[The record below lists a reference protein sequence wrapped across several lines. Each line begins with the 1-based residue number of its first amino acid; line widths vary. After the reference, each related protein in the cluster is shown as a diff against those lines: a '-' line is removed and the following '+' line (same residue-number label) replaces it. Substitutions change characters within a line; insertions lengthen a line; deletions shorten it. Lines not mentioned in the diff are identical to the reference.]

1 MSLLKFGVAA
11 ALVGLVAA
19 SGAARAQPAQPPV
32 ITVQLSEYKFAPA
45 EIDLDHGQSYVLR
58 VVNTGGKAHDLSA
71 KAFFQSVTVAP
82 SSASEVR
89 DGAVELAMGESAD
102 VAFTA
107 GAPGTYEMHCTHPL
121 HAMLGMKGKIVVR

>member
-11 ALVGLVAA
+11 IMAA
-19 SGAARAQPAQPPV
+19 AVSGAASAQPAQPTV
-32 ITVQLSEYKFAPA
+32 ITVQLSEYKFTPA

-71 KAFFQSVTVAP
+71 KAFFQSVTVATA
-82 SSASEVR
+82 SASEVH
-89 DGAVELAMGESAD
+89 DGEVELAMGESAD

-107 GAPGTYEMHCTHPL
+107 GAAGTYEMHCTHPL
-121 HAMLGMKGKIVVR
+121 HSMLGMKGRIVVR

>member
-11 ALVGLVAA
+11 IMAA
-19 SGAARAQPAQPPV
+19 AVSGAASAQPAQPTV
-32 ITVQLSEYKFAPA
+32 ITVQLSEYKFTPA

-71 KAFFQSVTVAP
+71 KAFFQSVTVATA
-82 SSASEVR
+82 SASEVH
-89 DGAVELAMGESAD
+89 DGEVELAMGESAD
-102 VAFTA
+102 VAFTT

-121 HAMLGMKGKIVVR
+121 HSMLGMKGRIVVR